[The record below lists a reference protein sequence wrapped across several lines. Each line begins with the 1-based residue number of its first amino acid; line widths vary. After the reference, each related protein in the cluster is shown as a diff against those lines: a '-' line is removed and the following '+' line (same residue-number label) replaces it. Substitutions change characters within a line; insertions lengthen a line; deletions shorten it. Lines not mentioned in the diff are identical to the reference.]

1 MLDEGH
7 AIAFVYTCKSEDFYS
22 AKEED
27 FRRFAK
33 KIGCPYFNDLRIADR
48 IEDLKLLDAAVC
60 ISVNWMTVLPRRFL
74 NSFPHGVLNVQAGDL
89 PRYRGNACP
98 KWAILN
104 GEIHVGLS
112 VHQMVEE
119 LDAGPILL
127 SKKYELDE
135 NTYIG
140 DVYSWLDKQMPRMLA
155 AQRAWKP
162 AGCHLSN
169 RTKALRR

>member
-1 MLDEGH
+1 MRGH

-22 AKEED
+22 AK
-27 FRRFAK
+27 K
-33 KIGCPYFNDLRIADR
+33 KIFVASPRKLGVPTFNGLRIADR

-89 PRYRGNACP
+89 PRYRAMHVPIGRSS
-98 KWAILN
+98 N

-119 LDAGPILL
+119 LDTGPILL